1 MSQPLP
7 NRFVEI
13 KSQPCSRN
21 KDSHFPQ
28 FRSFDWFDL
37 HSWSRG
43 VIPSAD
49 GKDQES
55 TSEELNLLPHGFVF
69 SVGLVLD
76 FSFGGWLMVFG
87 GFSWEVYI

>member
-1 MSQPLP
+1 MFFPG
-7 NRFVEI
+7 
-13 KSQPCSRN
+13 SR

-55 TSEELNLLPHGFVF
+55 TSEELNLLQPGTAQRK
-69 SVGLVLD
+69 
-76 FSFGGWLMVFG
+76 
-87 GFSWEVYI
+87 SWENWEPNRWRWIWMDFVVDYLVQIVKRLWT

>member
-1 MSQPLP
+1 MIRHPQSVMVKP
-7 NRFVEI
+7 I
-13 KSQPCSRN
+13 KTLKSSPGWRIFQ
-21 KDSHFPQ
+21 DSHFPQ

-55 TSEELNLLPHGFVF
+55 TSEELNLLCLR
-69 SVGLVLD
+69 LVAVC
-76 FSFGGWLMVFG
+76 SNV
-87 GFSWEVYI
+87 

>member
-1 MSQPLP
+1 VKDHLIHISPGYQDSSSPSTKTAIDPLTAL
-7 NRFVEI
+7 
-13 KSQPCSRN
+13 Q
-21 KDSHFPQ
+21 DTYFPL

-55 TSEELNLLPHGFVF
+55 TSEEFNLL
-69 SVGLVLD
+69 
-76 FSFGGWLMVFG
+76 
-87 GFSWEVYI
+87 